1 MVHLSVAPAA
11 ITPGDRPW
19 RVHFHTFL
27 TDVVTLR
34 RSGKRREINALTP

>member
-11 ITPGDRPW
+11 VTPGDRPW
-19 RVHFHTFL
+19 RASFHRFL

-34 RSGKRREINALTP
+34 RSGKRRQINALTS